1 MFKTFFDN
9 LKYSREKNIG
19 GTIKRLAQ
27 TFMWIDAFFF
37 CVGGIVMIIVGIVD
51 SYDLCG
57 LCFGGIA
64 TVILGP
70 LMAYLTNLPIYA
82 FGELVENSTITAGKI
97 SLESAG
103 TVGASE
109 VIFGVNSGNKK
120 QSLWTKMKESSDTDR
135 KKAELDRLKEQ
146 GLITEEEYQEKANS
160 DSVSTKS
167 ESDLDAGNNK
177 ETDKS
182 KRKTELKRL
191 KDHGIITEE
200 EYLREIRR
208 GE

>member
-1 MFKTFFDN
+1 
-9 LKYSREKNIG
+9 
-19 GTIKRLAQ
+19 
-27 TFMWIDAFFF
+27 
-37 CVGGIVMIIVGIVD
+37 MIIVGIVD
-51 SYDLCG
+51 SYDLLG

-82 FGELVENSTITAGKI
+82 FGELVENSTVTAGKI

-146 GLITEEEYQEKANS
+146 GLITEEEYRKKANS
-160 DSVSTKS
+160 DSVSTKP
-167 ESDLDAGNNK
+167 ESDLGAGNNK

-182 KRKTELKRL
+182 NRKTELKRL
-191 KDHGIITEE
+191 KDQGLITEE
-200 EYLREIRR
+200 EYLREIKR

>member
-1 MFKTFFDN
+1 MLKTFFDN

-51 SYDLCG
+51 SYDLWG

-70 LMAYLTNLPIYA
+70 LMAYLTNLPMYA
-82 FGELVENSTITAGKI
+82 FGELVENSTITVGKI

-103 TVGASE
+103 TVSASE
-109 VIFGVNSGNKK
+109 SLFGVNSGNEN
-120 QSLWTKMKESSDTDR
+120 QNFLTKMKESDADR

-146 GLITEEEYQEKANS
+146 GLITEEEYRKKANS
-160 DSVSTKS
+160 DSVSTKP
-167 ESDLDAGNNK
+167 ESDLGAGNNK
-177 ETDKS
+177 GTDKS
-182 KRKTELKRL
+182 NRKTELKRL
-191 KDHGIITEE
+191 KDQGLITEE
-200 EYLREIRR
+200 EYLREIKR

>member
-1 MFKTFFDN
+1 MLKTFFDN

-51 SYDLCG
+51 SYDLWG

-70 LMAYLTNLPIYA
+70 LMAYLTNLPMYA
-82 FGELVENSTITAGKI
+82 FGELVENSTITVGKI

-103 TVGASE
+103 TVSASE
-109 VIFGVNSGNKK
+109 SLFGVNSGNEN
-120 QSLWTKMKESSDTDR
+120 QNFLTKMKESDADR

-146 GLITEEEYQEKANS
+146 GLITEEEYRKKANS
-160 DSVSTKS
+160 DSVSTKP
-167 ESDLDAGNNK
+167 ESDLGAGNNK
-177 ETDKS
+177 GTDKS
-182 KRKTELKRL
+182 NRKTKLKRL
-191 KDHGIITEE
+191 KDQGLITEE
-200 EYLREIRR
+200 EYLREIKR

>member
-1 MFKTFFDN
+1 M
-9 LKYSREKNIG
+9 LKEKIFRYSSEKNIG
-19 GTIKRLAQ
+19 GQIKRIAQ
-27 TFMWIDAFFF
+27 NFMWFDTIVLFI
-37 CVGGIVMIIVGIVD
+37 GGIVMFFAGIIY
-51 SYDLCG
+51 SEDLWG
-57 LCFGGIA
+57 LCIGGLFTA
-64 TVILGP
+64 LLAPFV
-70 LMAYLTNLPIYA
+70 AYVTNLPIYA

-97 SLESAG
+97 YLESAG

-191 KDHGIITEE
+191 KDHGLITEE

>member
-1 MFKTFFDN
+1 MLKTFFDN

-51 SYDLCG
+51 SYDLWG

-64 TVILGP
+64 AVILGP

-103 TVGASE
+103 TVSASE
-109 VIFGVNSGNKK
+109 ALFGVNSGNEN
-120 QSLWTKMKESSDTDR
+120 QIFLTKMKESDADR

-146 GLITEEEYQEKANS
+146 GLITEEEYRKKANS
-160 DSVSTKS
+160 DSVSTKP
-167 ESDLDAGNNK
+167 ESDLSAGNNK
-177 ETDKS
+177 GTDKS
-182 KRKTELKRL
+182 NRKTELKRL
-191 KDHGIITEE
+191 KDQGLITEE
-200 EYLREIRR
+200 EYLREIKR

>member
-1 MFKTFFDN
+1 MLKTFFDN

-27 TFMWIDAFFF
+27 TFMWINAFFF

-51 SYDLCG
+51 SYDLWG

-103 TVGASE
+103 TVSASE
-109 VIFGVNSGNKK
+109 ALFGVNSGNEN
-120 QSLWTKMKESSDTDR
+120 QNFLTKMKESDADR

-146 GLITEEEYQEKANS
+146 GLITEEEYRKKANS
-160 DSVSTKS
+160 DSVSTKP
-167 ESDLDAGNNK
+167 ESDLGAGNNK
-177 ETDKS
+177 GTDKS
-182 KRKTELKRL
+182 NRKTELKRL
-191 KDHGIITEE
+191 KDQGLITEE
-200 EYLREIRR
+200 EYLREIKR

>member
-1 MFKTFFDN
+1 MLKTFFDN

-19 GTIKRLAQ
+19 GTIKKLAQ

-51 SYDLCG
+51 SYDLWG

-103 TVGASE
+103 TVSASE
-109 VIFGVNSGNKK
+109 ALFGVNSGNEN
-120 QSLWTKMKESSDTDR
+120 QNFLTKMKESDADR

-146 GLITEEEYQEKANS
+146 GLITEEEYRKKANS
-160 DSVSTKS
+160 DSVSTKP
-167 ESDLDAGNNK
+167 ESDLGAGNNK
-177 ETDKS
+177 GTDKS
-182 KRKTELKRL
+182 NRKTELKRL
-191 KDHGIITEE
+191 KDQGLITEE
-200 EYLREIRR
+200 EYLREIKR

>member
-1 MFKTFFDN
+1 MWIYTAI
-9 LKYSREKNIG
+9 LIIG
-19 GTIKRLAQ
+19 GII
-27 TFMWIDAFFF
+27 M
-37 CVGGIVMIIVGIVD
+37 MIFGMVD
-51 SYDLCG
+51 FEYLFG
-57 LCFGGIA
+57 LFLGGIA
-64 TVILGP
+64 AVILGP
-70 LMAYLTNLPIYA
+70 FLAYGTFFPMYA
-82 FGELVENSTITAGKI
+82 FGEFVENSTITAGKI

-135 KKAELDRLKEQ
+135 KKAELDRLKKQ

-191 KDHGIITEE
+191 KDHGLITEE
-200 EYLREIRR
+200 EYLREIKR